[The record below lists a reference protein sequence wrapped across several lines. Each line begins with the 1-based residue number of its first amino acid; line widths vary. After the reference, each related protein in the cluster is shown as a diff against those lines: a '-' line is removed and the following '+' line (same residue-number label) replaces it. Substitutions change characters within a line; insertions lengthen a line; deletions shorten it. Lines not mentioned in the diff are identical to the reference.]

1 MLLMTAS
8 LYAVVRVSGLVKIK
22 LDVLSALVS
31 SSRVSSRGED
41 GPVVQTSL
49 LFFFFAKSSFCNI
62 AHSYQQLRDVANLNG
77 DSQGTQYNRTLR
89 FETL

>member
-8 LYAVVRVSGLVKIK
+8 LYAVVRVSGLVKNK

-49 LFFFFAKSSFCNI
+49 LFFSLPRVLSAI
-62 AHSYQQLRDVANLNG
+62 
-77 DSQGTQYNRTLR
+77 
-89 FETL
+89 